1 MIVGAGN
8 IIKLAIVIVGWSA
21 TGMNAYGRHF
31 SYLLDNVTYASRQH
45 ACKLDNVTKKLRR
58 QHHVVVCFI

>member
-21 TGMNAYGRHF
+21 TGINAYCSHF
-31 SYLLDNVTYASRQH
+31 SYLLVTVADASRKH
-45 ACKLDNVTKKLRR
+45 ACKLDDVTKNLRR
-58 QHHVVVCFI
+58 LHHVVVCFI